1 MIKPLNVATTE
12 KGRLKMRLI
21 DADALK
27 AKIRKSEQEI
37 KRIRKEIVRDLKHWQ
52 YLREYGCQ
60 DPFWADG
67 VNMNLTRNHIIYYK
81 MRLRELCPD
90 GNLPEEYFLPTPPE
104 VDDNYLAPKGKYFKA
119 RKAGIEEAGSDNITT
134 KTTPDINM
142 QCGELF

>member
-1 MIKPLNVATTE
+1 M
-12 KGRLKMRLI
+12 
-21 DADALK
+21 
-27 AKIRKSEQEI
+27 AKKCIPPTSEQEI

-90 GNLPEEYFLPTPPE
+90 GNLPEEYYLPTPPV
-104 VDDNYLAPKGKYFKA
+104 VDNDCLAPKGEYFKQ
-119 RKAGIEEAGSDNITT
+119 RLKRLNEMRERVTT
-134 KTTPDINM
+134 AKQPDVDM
-142 QCGELF
+142 RAGELF